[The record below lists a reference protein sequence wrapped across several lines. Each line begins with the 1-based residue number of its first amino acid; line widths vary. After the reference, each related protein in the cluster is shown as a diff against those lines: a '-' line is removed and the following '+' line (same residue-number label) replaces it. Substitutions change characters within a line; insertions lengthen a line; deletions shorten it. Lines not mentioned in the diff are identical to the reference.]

1 MKDGHVTRGRTGEM
15 ETGFAVT
22 GEGKNHFEVVVVD
35 GSIRKYISNEIEW
48 EVNIRTS
55 GVLL

>member
-35 GSIRKYISNEIEW
+35 GSIRKYISN
-48 EVNIRTS
+48 
-55 GVLL
+55 

>member
-1 MKDGHVTRGRTGEM
+1 MKDGHVKRGRTGEM

-35 GSIRKYISNEIEW
+35 GSIRKYISN
-48 EVNIRTS
+48 
-55 GVLL
+55 